1 MNKAAVLGAIAVV
14 AVGSVVGGAKW
25 SGVTA
30 KREVQANIA
39 KMEQSMPI
47 KATQSTF
54 EEGLFSTTHTM
65 VLKLACGA
73 EEGPGLTVR
82 QRIKHGPLP
91 GWTRIGRAVV
101 ETEVDLPQ
109 ELRALLQNPPPE
121 GQPLLKASTTI
132 GLTGGFETRVTSPK
146 LELHP
151 PSGAKGQASIQPL
164 DFRAQSSLQ
173 GNVSYELAWAGMAV
187 TSEEADSNGSFAL
200 EGLSIKG
207 QARPGDKNPLWFM
220 LGKGELELQRIA
232 MATQNPMGKPVKI
245 EFTKI
250 VADSDTTLDK
260 ELLNRVSH
268 LRGQGAVNG
277 AQITNIKFDASV
289 RRLHAPTYV
298 QMLQEMYKPE
308 ALCGASSDPTA
319 LMEQAEATAK
329 AMATLLVHDPEIAVE
344 TLEFEVDG
352 KPGKASYTVG
362 TKGVT
367 TQDVEGSGLQA
378 ALFAK
383 TYAYGNITIPMA
395 WVERVMVDKDPQR
408 QPQDQAVLDAM
419 LSQAVDAG
427 YVVKEGSNLS
437 SQFKLE
443 KGQLLVNS
451 KPVGPQLSP

>member
-1 MNKAAVLGAIAVV
+1 MNKAAVLGVTAVV

-30 KREVQANIA
+30 KREIEANIA
-39 KMEQSMPI
+39 KMEQTMPI

-54 EEGLFSTTHTM
+54 EEGLFATTHTM
-65 VLKLACGA
+65 VVRLACGG

-91 GWTRIGRAVV
+91 GWTRFGRAVV

-109 ELRALLQNPPPE
+109 ELRALLKNAPPE
-121 GQPLLKASTTI
+121 GHPLLKASTTM
-132 GLTGGFETRVTSPK
+132 GLTGGFETLVTTPK
-146 LELHP
+146 LEFQP
-151 PSGAKGQASIQPL
+151 PSGVQGQASVQPL
-164 DFRAQSSLQ
+164 EFRAQSSQ
-173 GNVSYELAWAGMAV
+173 QDNVTYELRWAGMTAA
-187 TSEEADSNGSFAL
+187 SEDADSNGSFAL
-200 EGLSIKG
+200 EGLSVKG
-207 QARPGDKNPLWFM
+207 QARPDDKNPLWFM
-220 LGKGELELQRIA
+220 LGKGELELQRMG
-232 MATQNPMGKPVKI
+232 MATQNPMGEPVKI

-268 LRGQGAVNG
+268 LRGQGTVNG
-277 AQITNIKFDASV
+277 AQITNIKFDTSV
-289 RRLHAPTYV
+289 KRLHAPTYA
-298 QMLQEMYKPE
+298 QILQELYKPE

-319 LMEQAEATAK
+319 LMARAEATAK

-344 TLEFEVDG
+344 RLELEVDG
-352 KPGKASYTVG
+352 KPGKASYTLG

-383 TYAYGNITIPMA
+383 TYANGSITIPMA

-408 QPQDQAVLDAM
+408 QVEDQAMLDAM
-419 LSQAVDAG
+419 LSQAVDVG
-427 YVVKEGSNLS
+427 YVVKEGSNLN

-451 KPVGPQLSP
+451 KPIGPQLSP